1 MNFFQSDD
9 DTMRRP
15 LPSEPLQKPGGD
27 DSGPSKPK
35 VSRPDTRQLLDRM
48 KRVDPDQAKRYRQ
61 RSGQ

>member
-1 MNFFQSDD
+1 MNFFQAD

-15 LPSEPLQKPGGD
+15 LPSTPLPRPGGD
-27 DSGPSKPK
+27 DSGGPSAPK
-35 VSRPDTRQLLDRM
+35 VQRPDTRQLLERM